1 MTRQS
6 YGSGDTNYIDFEY
19 DSLDK
24 VVKKS
29 YNGND
34 SSSIS
39 YMYDP
44 NGNLYRTEDKLWNMG
59 TVYEYDLAGRINGIT
74 SRDRDTNKMQAYES
88 IRYNDGKGTV
98 KGNHPAVKKSA
109 KKVVKSTMRKIA
121 KEARIY
127 GEDFVSTTA
136 ISWGTKEYTRRRVKY
151 MVGA

>member
-19 DSLDK
+19 DSLDR

-59 TVYEYDLAGRINGIT
+59 TVYEYTWWEKLIHIHMTQTGI
-74 SRDRDTNKMQAYES
+74 Y
-88 IRYNDGKGTV
+88 
-98 KGNHPAVKKSA
+98 
-109 KKVVKSTMRKIA
+109 
-121 KEARIY
+121 
-127 GEDFVSTTA
+127 
-136 ISWGTKEYTRRRVKY
+136 
-151 MVGA
+151 

>member
-1 MTRQS
+1 
-6 YGSGDTNYIDFEY
+6 
-19 DSLDK
+19 
-24 VVKKS
+24 
-29 YNGND
+29 
-34 SSSIS
+34 
-39 YMYDP
+39 
-44 NGNLYRTEDKLWNMG
+44 MG

-74 SRDRDTNKMQAYES
+74 SRDRETNKMQAYES

-109 KKVVKSTMRKIA
+109 EKVVKSTLRRIA

-127 GEDFVSTTA
+127 GEDFVSTSA